1 MYIYKTKIRLFHT
14 DAAGL
19 IFYSNLF
26 NIAYECYEEFLEKSG
41 LSVKKV
47 LDDGKLLIPVVHAEA
62 DYLKPLRLGDKIEI
76 TMTLN
81 SSGKSSFT
89 LDYVLFNEC
98 KEKVAKVKTIHVLV
112 DAKSGKPVKIPENLF
127 EILGSLNT

>member
-1 MYIYKTKIRLFHT
+1 MYIYNTKIRLFHT

-41 LSVKKV
+41 FSVKKI
-47 LDDGKLLIPVVHAEA
+47 LNDGKLQIPVVHAEA
-62 DYLKPLRLGDKIEI
+62 DYFKPLRLGDEIKII
-76 TMTLN
+76 MTLN

-89 LDYVLFNEC
+89 LDYILFNEC
-98 KEKVAKVKTIHVLV
+98 DEKVARVKTTHVLV
-112 DAKSGKPVKIPENLF
+112 DVKSGRPITIPKKLF
-127 EILGSLNT
+127 EILGSLNI